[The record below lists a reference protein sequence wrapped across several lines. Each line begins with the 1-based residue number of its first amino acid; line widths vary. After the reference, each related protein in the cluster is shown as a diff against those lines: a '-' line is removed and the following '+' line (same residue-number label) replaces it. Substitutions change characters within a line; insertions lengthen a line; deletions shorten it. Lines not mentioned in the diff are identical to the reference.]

1 MKFSKARKI
10 SALLLSVILL
20 LACVPTLAHAEEGF
34 VSENLLQ
41 TKIDMDNSSGISFN
55 HQSLTVAESANGGI
69 ATNGVVKGLVDG
81 DLETNHDIWGLS
93 LIDSR
98 WFGVRY
104 ALTEA
109 SFASEIKIYGDS
121 ADSPH
126 NYDVYASEELSSLHY
141 GANLV
146 GSVVC
151 DGTVQTL
158 KVDRTVKYVMVVFNP
173 LASGDTNS
181 RLKEIQLWSGDE
193 TSEFKATDLIKS
205 EKFDSAKA
213 VLVSGE
219 TASDY
224 ASNAGNIDKLI
235 NKDYST
241 SHTDFYSNSTGYTG
255 VQINLTENTYLGRV
269 LIDAGL
275 FNANGTY
282 NETYTVYASATQE
295 ELYSADSII
304 ASDVLCTYGRSTIV
318 DINKYA
324 QYVAVVCTEHN
335 GIRIRNICLF
345 DAYTD
350 EEPPV
355 IFVPEN
361 VLRTHLQSARCVQFY
376 PTSYYVDNASKISEA
391 TLAKLTDGDTLT
403 TTDCYSGL
411 DWSPARYIGAEFT
424 LDGSYFVGELNIYSG
439 YTTSLDTFEVYAS
452 DSFDTLY
459 SAASLIEKNVVCDGS
474 KKTLTVNKNIKYVA
488 FLISGVQLYCA
499 RIAEF
504 EAITADP
511 SVVPEPGPS
520 ENTLSVLTIGN
531 SFAENASVYATEI
544 AYANGKNLT
553 FGYLKS
559 PSCTIEKHYNAA
571 VNDIAGFKFQVTSPN
586 GSGGVNKVT
595 VKDGADTT
603 VDAPNAEHGATV
615 AEALAYTDWDV
626 IVFQQE
632 SSAARSYETF
642 EKLPLLIEYVK
653 TACPNAQLMFHEVW
667 RWGTWSDTDFANIKA
682 NTERIARENNLEII
696 PSGLAFEYS
705 REITGDV
712 NYPNDNDGNYQ
723 HANTYGQYMAGVC
736 YVNKLFGIA
745 CSADAF
751 KSHPYINADGN
762 VETITECANKAG
774 RYYESRGDINF
785 DGELNSADLVLLR
798 NALLGAATVD
808 TTLADVNND
817 GSVNIVDMIG
827 LKKALSEKG

>member
-20 LACVPTLAHAEEGF
+20 LACVPTLAYAEEGF

-41 TKIDMDNSSGISFN
+41 TKIDMDNSSGVIFY
-55 HQSLTVAESANGGI
+55 HQNLTVAETTDRGI
-69 ATNGVVKGLVDG
+69 AKNGVLSGLVNG
-81 DLETNHDIWGLS
+81 DLETAHDIYAYS
-93 LIDSR
+93 TTDSR

-109 SFASEIKIYGDS
+109 SFASEIKIYGDYENM
-121 ADSPH
+121 PRH
-126 NYDVYASEELSSLHY
+126 YDVYASEELASLHY

-158 KVDRTVKYVMVVFNP
+158 KVNRAVKYVMIVLNA
-173 LASGDTNS
+173 LASEDTTA

-193 TSEFKATDLIKS
+193 TNEFKSTDLMKS

-213 VLVSGE
+213 VSVSGE

-224 ASNAGNIDKLI
+224 ASNAGKVNELI
-235 NKDYST
+235 YKDYSN
-241 SHTDFYSNSTGYTG
+241 SHTDFYSNSAGYTG
-255 VQINLTENTYLGRV
+255 IQINLTENTYLGKV

-295 ELYSADSII
+295 KLYSADSMI
-304 ASDVLCTYGRSTIV
+304 ASGVVCAYGRSSIV
-318 DINKYA
+318 EINKYA

-350 EEPPV
+350 DEPPV

-376 PTSYYVDNASKISEA
+376 PTSYYVDDATKISEE
-391 TLAKLTDGDTLT
+391 TLAKLTDGDTST

-511 SVVPEPGPS
+511 SVIPEPDPS

-559 PSCTIEKHYNAA
+559 PSCTIEKHYDAA

-595 VKDGADTT
+595 VKDGTDTT

-653 TACPNAQLMFHEVW
+653 TACPDAQLMFHEVW
-667 RWGTWSDTDFANIKA
+667 RWGTWTDADFANIKA
-682 NTERIARENNLEII
+682 NTERIARENGLEII

-705 REITGDV
+705 REETGNV
-712 NYPNDNDGNYQ
+712 NYPNDNDGYYQ

-736 YVNKLFGIA
+736 YVNKLFGIE

-762 VETITECANKAG
+762 VETITECANKAC

-785 DGELNSADLVLLR
+785 DGDINSADLVLIKR
-798 NALLGAATVD
+798 ALLGAETVD

-817 GSVNIVDMIG
+817 GSVNIIDMIG
-827 LKKALSEKG
+827 LKKAISEKG